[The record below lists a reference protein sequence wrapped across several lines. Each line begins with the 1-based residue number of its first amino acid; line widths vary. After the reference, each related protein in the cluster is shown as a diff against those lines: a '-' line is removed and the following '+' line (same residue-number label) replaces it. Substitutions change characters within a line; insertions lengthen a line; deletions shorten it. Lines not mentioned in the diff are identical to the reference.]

1 MAYNNTSISATYVP
15 STGIQPNL
23 VYGIG
28 ALVAGALTVTVPGN
42 RQVITAW
49 AQSHTTNRAYVSATS
64 GATLTV
70 TGTSTDNVAW
80 FAIVK

>member
-1 MAYNNTSISATYVP
+1 MAYNQTAISATYLP

-28 ALVAGALTVTVPGN
+28 TLVAGELTVTVPGN

-49 AQSHTTNRAYVSATS
+49 AQAQTGNAAYVSATS
-64 GATLTV
+64 GATLTI
-70 TGTSTDNVAW
+70 TGTSTDVVTW
-80 FAIVK
+80 YAIVK

>member
-15 STGIQPNL
+15 STGVQPNL

-28 ALVAGALTVTVPGN
+28 ALVGAALTVTMPGN

-49 AQSHTTNRAYVSATS
+49 AQSHTSNAAYVSATS

-70 TGTSTDNVAW
+70 TGTGTDTVAW

>member
-1 MAYNNTSISATYVP
+1 MAFNQSAVNPTYLP
-15 STGIQPNL
+15 STGVQPNL
-23 VYGIG
+23 VYGVG
-28 ALVAGALTVTVPGN
+28 ALVGGALTVTMPGG

-49 AQSHTTNRAYVSATS
+49 AQAQTANAAYVSATS

-70 TGTSTDNVAW
+70 TGTSTDVVTW

>member
-1 MAYNNTSISATYVP
+1 MAYNNTALSAAYLPVN
-15 STGIQPNL
+15 GVQPNL

-28 ALVAGALTVTVPGN
+28 TLSGGALTVTTPGN

-49 AQSHTTNRAYVSATS
+49 AQSQTSNAAYVSATS

-70 TGTSTDNVAW
+70 TGTSTDVVCW